1 MTHSLEAITT
11 TALGVALDA
20 AQMRQQVIAANIANA
35 NVGGYAAQRLSFD
48 AVLSETWSRDG
59 ASVRPVSVQ
68 ATVAPALDASGQPV
82 PVQLD
87 AEMAQ
92 LSVTQLQYQAL
103 VKGLNRHFAVLQ
115 SAITD
120 GKR

>member
-35 NVGGYAAQRLSFD
+35 NVQGYSAQRVSFD
-48 AVLSETWSRDG
+48 AVLSETWSREG
-59 ASVRPVSVQ
+59 TAVRPVSVQ
-68 ATVAPALDASGQPV
+68 ATVAPALDAEGQPV

-92 LSVTQLQYQAL
+92 LSVNQLQYQSL
-103 VKGLNRHFAVLQ
+103 VKGLNRHFALMQLAV
-115 SAITD
+115 AD